1 MLKQKVFIEF
11 MIDGVIKIDYD
22 QKDDAVKD
30 LTKILNNALRS
41 RELMKIDTNITVL
54 SEQDIMFALNVDSMF
69 EEN

>member
-11 MIDGVIKIDYD
+11 LIDGVIKIDYD
-22 QKDDAVKD
+22 QKDAAVKD
-30 LTKILNNALRS
+30 ITKLLNNALRS
-41 RELMKIDTNITVL
+41 RELMKIDTNITVI

>member
-11 MIDGVIKIDYD
+11 LIDGVIKADYD
-22 QKDDAVKD
+22 QKDDIIKE
-30 LTKILNNALRS
+30 LTKLLNNALRS

-54 SEQDIMFALNVDSMF
+54 SEQDIMFALNAGSMF

>member
-11 MIDGVIKIDYD
+11 LIDGVIKIDYD
-22 QKDDAVKD
+22 QKDTAVKD
-30 LTKILNNALRS
+30 ITKLLNNALRS
-41 RELMKIDTNITVL
+41 RELMKIDTNITVI